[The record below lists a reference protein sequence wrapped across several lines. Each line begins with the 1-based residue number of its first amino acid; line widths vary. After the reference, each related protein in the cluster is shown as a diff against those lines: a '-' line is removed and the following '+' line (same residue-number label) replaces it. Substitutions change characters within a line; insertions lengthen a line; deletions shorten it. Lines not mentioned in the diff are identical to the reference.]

1 MKKYPVIK
9 CDEKLWEEIKKQ
21 LDIWKVPY
29 YNVSNDWRE
38 FSYLVSNFGCPQTS
52 AVGIGN
58 TYYLKNEVINIGY
71 RYLVN
76 TKEEFLSTIARLLNK
91 EYKMEERNVKVSL
104 EKAKEWYKNGGTLK
118 EIALQAFTKDELEE
132 LPTLEEIFDKVV
144 KSVPSCL
151 TVPTKETPKWTV
163 MHKLAIIAEYLNDGW
178 KPNWSDPCEQKYCIY
193 KENAKIRI
201 SFVFSAQST
210 ITYFKTKELAEKA
223 IKILGKEIEYMFD

>member
-1 MKKYPVIK
+1 MRKYPVIK
-9 CDEKLWEEIKKQ
+9 CDEKLWKEIKEQ

-29 YNVSNDWRE
+29 RNVSNDWKNL
-38 FSYLVSNFGCPQTS
+38 SYLVSNFGSPLIPTFE
-52 AVGIGN
+52 IGN
-58 TYYLKNEVINIGY
+58 TGYSNDNEIEDGY
-71 RYLVN
+71 RYLVK

-104 EKAKEWYKNGGTLK
+104 EKAREWYKSDGTLK

-144 KSVPSCL
+144 KNTPSL
-151 TVPTKETPKWTV
+151 MVVPTKETPKWAI

-178 KPNWSDPCEQKYCIY
+178 KPNWSDPREQKYCIY

-201 SFVFSAQST
+201 SFVFSAQAA

>member
-1 MKKYPVIK
+1 MRKYPVIK
-9 CDEKLWEEIKKQ
+9 CDEKLWEEIKEQ

-29 YNVSNDWRE
+29 RNVSNDWKNL
-38 FSYLVSNFGCPQTS
+38 SYLVSNFGSPLIPTFE
-52 AVGIGN
+52 IGN
-58 TYYLKNEVINIGY
+58 TSYSNDNEIEDGY
-71 RYLVN
+71 RYLVK
-76 TKEEFLSTIARLLNK
+76 TKEEFLSAIARLLNK

-104 EKAKEWYKNGGTLK
+104 EKAKKWYKNGGTLK

-144 KSVPSCL
+144 KNVSCL
-151 TVPTKETPKWTV
+151 VVPTKETPKWTV
-163 MHKLAIIAEYLNDGW
+163 MHKLAIIAEYLNNGW
-178 KPNWSDPCEQKYCIY
+178 KPNWNDPCEQKYCIY
-193 KENAKIRI
+193 KENAKIGI